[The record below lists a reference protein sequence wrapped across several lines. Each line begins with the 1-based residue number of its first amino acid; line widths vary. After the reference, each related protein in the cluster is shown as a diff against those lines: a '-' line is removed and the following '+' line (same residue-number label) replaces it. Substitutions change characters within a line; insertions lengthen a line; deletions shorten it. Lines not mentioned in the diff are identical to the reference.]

1 MPPAPVR
8 VLRIIA
14 RLTIGGPAIH
24 ATLLSEHLDSLGYQT
39 VLAAGIE
46 EEGEG
51 SYLDLRGARVADL
64 RRIPE
69 LGREIRGLRDLSAL
83 WELVRLIRDVRP
95 QIVHTH
101 TAKAG
106 TLGRLAAWICG
117 VPIVVHT
124 YHGHVFHGYFSPAKT
139 RVFVAIERWLAR
151 RTDRLV
157 TVTPT
162 VRQEVLALGIG
173 RPDRF
178 DIVPL
183 GFELSSFVEAARV
196 RGRLRAELGIGA
208 GAPVVGIV
216 ARLVPIKAHER
227 FLAVA
232 RRVADRLPGAR
243 FLVVGDGERRAEL
256 EALAAG
262 MGLASSTRFLGWRGD
277 LDAVYADLDVVA
289 LTSKNEGSPVAL
301 IEAMAAARPVVAMRA
316 GGVADVVD
324 HGRTGCVVEA
334 GDEGAMADTIIG
346 LLTDPDRAAR
356 LGEAARAH
364 VVDTYGAERLVRDID
379 ALYRRL
385 LAERA
390 PQVSRRATS
399 AENLTGRPTW
409 RR

>member
-1 MPPAPVR
+1 M
-8 VLRIIA
+8 
-14 RLTIGGPAIH
+14 
-24 ATLLSEHLDSLGYQT
+24 
-39 VLAAGIE
+39 
-46 EEGEG
+46 
-51 SYLDLRGARVADL
+51 

-83 WELVRLIRDVRP
+83 SELVRLIRDVRP

-183 GFELSSFVEAARV
+183 GFELSSFVQAARV

-243 FLVVGDGERRAEL
+243 LPRR
-256 EALAAG
+256 
-262 MGLASSTRFLGWRGD
+262 R
-277 LDAVYADLDVVA
+277 
-289 LTSKNEGSPVAL
+289 
-301 IEAMAAARPVVAMRA
+301 
-316 GGVADVVD
+316 
-324 HGRTGCVVEA
+324 
-334 GDEGAMADTIIG
+334 
-346 LLTDPDRAAR
+346 
-356 LGEAARAH
+356 
-364 VVDTYGAERLVRDID
+364 
-379 ALYRRL
+379 
-385 LAERA
+385 
-390 PQVSRRATS
+390 
-399 AENLTGRPTW
+399 
-409 RR
+409 